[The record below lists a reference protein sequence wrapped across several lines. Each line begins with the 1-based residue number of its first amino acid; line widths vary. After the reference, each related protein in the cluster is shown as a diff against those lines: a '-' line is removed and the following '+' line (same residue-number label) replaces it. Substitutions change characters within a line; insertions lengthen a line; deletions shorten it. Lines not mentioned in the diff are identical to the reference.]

1 MHHEAYHGFAR
12 MLALSNT
19 LVGQFK
25 YGLDVGGRNVNGSV
39 RGLLPQVTWT
49 GLDIVA
55 GPDVDIVVDASSSSD
70 WEIEP
75 LYDVVIATELFEHT
89 PVWRVIIKN
98 MAASLKC
105 GRPEL
110 FIATCASVGRQMHG
124 ASGEP
129 LPPPG
134 EWYQNVTKDEMIS
147 ELVKHFD
154 TVHVEY
160 NPMPG
165 DIYMFAR
172 GLK

>member
-1 MHHEAYHGFAR
+1 MHHEAYHGFAS
-12 MLALSNT
+12 MLTKS
-19 LVGQFK
+19 LVPVGELR

-39 RGLLPQVTWT
+39 RIQLPGVEWK
-49 GLDIVA
+49 GMDIVA
-55 GPDVDIVVDASSSSD
+55 GPDVDIVFDASSDD
-70 WEIEP
+70 WTLMP
-75 LYDVVIATELFEHT
+75 AFDVVIATELFEHT
-89 PVWRVIIKN
+89 PNWRKIIAN
-98 MAASLKC
+98 MAKWLDREGSQ
-105 GRPEL
+105 L
-110 FIATCASVGRQMHG
+110 FIATCASTGRQMHG